1 MRVNNCRLLSPV
13 VVGYVF
19 CLCAGCSSKD
29 PGPEL
34 IPVTGVVLMDEQP
47 LINADLIFI
56 PVETT
61 PGVGG
66 QARTKESG
74 EFAVTYSRG
83 GEGLPAGNYRVAV
96 SYRLMPDGTPVPE
109 GDTTPPIES
118 PARETLPR
126 KYSDYDQSELKA
138 TVSPGKPI
146 ELRLTTKK
154 K

>member
-1 MRVNNCRLLSPV
+1 MSVNNCRQLLPV
-13 VVGYVF
+13 VVVLFSY
-19 CLCAGCSSKD
+19 LWSGCGSKD

-34 IPVTGVVLMDEQP
+34 TPVTGVILLNEQP
-47 LINADLIFI
+47 LVNADLIFI
-56 PVETT
+56 PVEAT

-74 EFAVTYSRG
+74 KFNVTYSRG

-118 PARETLPR
+118 PASETLPR
-126 KYSDYDQSELKA
+126 KYSDYDHSELTA
-138 TVSPGKPI
+138 TIAPGKPI
-146 ELRLTTKK
+146 ELKLTTKK

>member
-1 MRVNNCRLLSPV
+1 MSVKNCRQLLSV
-13 VVGYVF
+13 VVVLFSCIYS
-19 CLCAGCSSKD
+19 GCGSKD

-34 IPVTGVVLMDEQP
+34 TPVTGVVVLNEQP
-47 LINADLIFI
+47 LFNADLFFI

-66 QARTKESG
+66 QARTKERG
-74 EFAVTYSRG
+74 EFNVTYGRG
-83 GEGLPAGNYRVAV
+83 GEGLPTGNYRVAV

-118 PARETLPR
+118 PASETLPPQ
-126 KYSDYDQSELKA
+126 YSDYDHSELTA

-146 ELRLTTKK
+146 ELNLTTKK

>member
-1 MRVNNCRLLSPV
+1 LTPV
-13 VVGYVF
+13 
-19 CLCAGCSSKD
+19 S
-29 PGPEL
+29 
-34 IPVTGVVLMDEQP
+34 GVVLLNEQP
-47 LINADLIFI
+47 LVNADLIFI

-74 EFAVTYSRG
+74 EFAVIYSRG
-83 GEGLPAGNYRVAV
+83 GEGLPQGNYRVAV

-118 PARETLPR
+118 PASETLPR
-126 KYSDYDQSELKA
+126 KYSDYDHSELTA

-146 ELRLTTKK
+146 ELKLTTKK